1 MRERLIYL
9 GKVYVITIVVFVIA
23 KVVFMVANY
32 EGHAF
37 GVGDVWDVVRHGIGL
52 DLSTGLYVVAV
63 PFLVTMVS
71 VWWPSRV
78 LETVMKVYYGVIAIA
93 MMLAF
98 TADTSLYPFWGFKLD
113 ASCLQYLETPAE
125 AKASVSGG
133 YMAVRFVV
141 IVVGA
146 WMLYLLYRKIHR
158 GGSDHPYPSY
168 SGGEN
173 RAKKSFSGGEVG
185 VGRKTRNTVFYFLC
199 IPLMVIGIRGGL
211 DESTTNIGQV
221 YFSQDQF
228 LNHSAVNPVFSFF
241 ASLEST
247 SSDNVVYDFYDAGEL
262 KQLTEGLYDNGS
274 VAGDTL
280 LKTQRPNVVV
290 ILLES
295 CGSMFLKVMPNLRK
309 AAQEGVEFTNCY
321 GNSYRTDRG
330 TVCALSG
337 YLSFPTMSVMKM
349 SNKVSHLPS
358 IAKSLQ
364 KEGYHTAYLYGGDI
378 NFTKMKGY
386 LISTG
391 FEKLHWKQDYTE
403 KEQGTSK
410 WGVRDDI
417 TFETLR
423 EMVKEAD
430 QTTPARRLLHEDAI
444 AYSGGENR
452 FLIGYSTLSSHEPW
466 DVPEDKFKIP
476 QYNGFWYVD
485 QCIGRFLKAMKQ
497 SEQWDNLLIVF
508 MPDHSSDFEK
518 YNEQHPDRNRIPMV
532 WTGGAVKGPRK
543 LDMIC
548 NQSDFVATLLGQMGI
563 SHRDFVFSRDVTSES
578 YRYPFAIH
586 MFNNGVSMTDSTG
599 FMLYDLTADKITVST
614 SKEGDRMART
624 GKAILQKAAENL
636 RNLGTKN

>member
-9 GKVYVITIVVFVIA
+9 VKVYVITICVFVIA
-23 KVVFMVANY
+23 KVVFMVANQ
-32 EGHAF
+32 EGHPF
-37 GVGDVWDVVRHGIGL
+37 GMGDVWDVVRHGIGL
-52 DLSTGLYVVAV
+52 DLSTGLYILSV

-71 VWWPSRV
+71 MWWPSKV

-113 ASCLQYLETPAE
+113 ASCLQYLATPAE

-133 YMAVRFVV
+133 YLAVRFVV
-141 IVVGA
+141 VVVGA
-146 WMLYLLYRKIHR
+146 YLLYRLYHFVEGGRWKVEGKYRKPKVR
-158 GGSDHPYPSY
+158 GYGDAGGRDY
-168 SGGEN
+168 SVAGKV
-173 RAKKSFSGGEVG
+173 RS
-185 VGRKTRNTVFYFLC
+185 TIFYIFC

-211 DESTTNIGQV
+211 DESTTNVGQV
-221 YFSQDQF
+221 YFSQNQF

-262 KQLTEGLYDNGS
+262 ELLTKGLYDS
-274 VAGDTL
+274 ETVAGDTL

-295 CGSMFLKVMPNLRK
+295 CGNMFLKVMPNLRK

-349 SNKVSHLPS
+349 SNKVSHLSS
-358 IAKSLQ
+358 IARSLQ
-364 KEGYHTAYLYGGDI
+364 QKGYHTEYLYGGDI

-403 KEQGTSK
+403 AEQNTSK

-417 TFETLR
+417 TFSTLSKMIDSR
-423 EMVKEAD
+423 NEEGG
-430 QTTPARRLLHEDAI
+430 RRNEKC
-444 AYSGGENR
+444 EER

-466 DVPEDKFKIP
+466 DVPENKYEVP

-485 QCIGRFLKAMKQ
+485 QCIGRFLKEMKQ
-497 SEQWDNLLIVF
+497 STQWDNLLIVF
-508 MPDHSSDFEK
+508 MPDHSSDFEE
-518 YNEQHPDRNRIPMV
+518 YNEQHPDRNRIPMI

-548 NQSDFVATLLGQMGI
+548 NQSDFAATLLGL
-563 SHRDFVFSRDVTSES
+563 SHKDFVFSRDVTSES

-599 FMLYDLTADKITVST
+599 FMLYDLTADKLTVST
-614 SKEGDRMART
+614 SKEAERMART
-624 GKAILQKAAENL
+624 GKAILQMAAEDL
-636 RNLGTKN
+636 KNLGTTNFTN